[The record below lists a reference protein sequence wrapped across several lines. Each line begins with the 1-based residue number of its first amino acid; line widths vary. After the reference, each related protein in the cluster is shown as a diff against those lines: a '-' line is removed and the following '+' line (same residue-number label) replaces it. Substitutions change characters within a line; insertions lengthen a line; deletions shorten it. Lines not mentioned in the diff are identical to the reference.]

1 VLILFESVFLAAGVV
16 LSFLMAIT
24 LGGNDAA
31 EPTDC
36 AVGAGVVSIK
46 KAVILFA
53 VFAAVGALTQGFM
66 VMKTVGKGIVPEI
79 SIAGAF
85 ASVAAAVFWVNLVAS
100 RMGIDVSVTHSI
112 VGAVFGYG
120 LVAYGVE
127 GLNNGV
133 LYLVIL
139 SWISSPFTALILAY
153 IFYKLIILLI
163 TKFNIDPYNEKIEG
177 LLSKILIFTLI
188 FSAYSFGV
196 NDIANATGVYVT
208 IAEKIGQL
216 PDYNAMLLLAAMGS
230 IGIAIGG
237 YFIGPKVIET
247 MAFKVTRLDLL
258 KGIAAELSN
267 ALVVY
272 LFSTIP
278 YVFIGFGLPISTSL
292 ATAGSLIGVG
302 ISDGGFGG
310 VDKYTVSKLVFFWIL
325 TVFVTMAL
333 SASIYLTLK
342 YIFGVT

>member
-1 VLILFESVFLAAGVV
+1 LYETELLFAGAV

-46 KAVILFA
+46 RAVILFA
-53 VFAAVGALTQGFM
+53 IFAAVGALTQGFM
-66 VMKTVGKGIVPEI
+66 VMKTIGKGIVPEI

-100 RMGIDVSVTHSI
+100 KMGIDVSVTHSI

-120 LVAYGVE
+120 IVAYGVS
-127 GLNNGV
+127 GLNNKV
-133 LYLVIL
+133 LYLVLL
-139 SWISSPFTALILAY
+139 SWISSPFAALVMAW
-153 IFYKLIILLI
+153 IFYKLFVYVISRSG
-163 TKFNIDPYNEKIEG
+163 IDPYEERIENI
-177 LLSKILIFTLI
+177 LSKLLIFTLI

-208 IAEKIGQL
+208 IAEKMGRL
-216 PDYNAMLLLAAMGS
+216 PDYNAMLLLAALGS
-230 IGIAIGG
+230 IGVAIGG

-247 MAFKVTRLDLL
+247 MAFKVTRLDVV

-278 YVFIGFGLPISTSL
+278 YMLIGFGLPISTSL

-302 ISDGGFGG
+302 ISSGGFGG
-310 VDKYTVSKLVFFWIL
+310 IDQYTVGKLAFFWVL
-325 TVFVTMAL
+325 TVFVTMGL
-333 SASIYLTLK
+333 SAFIYLL
-342 YIFGVT
+342 IRVVFGVY

>member
-1 VLILFESVFLAAGVV
+1 MLILFESALLVAGAI

-36 AVGAGVVSIK
+36 AVGAGVVSIR

-53 VFAAVGALTQGFM
+53 IFTAVGALTQGFM

-85 ASVAAAVFWVNLVAS
+85 ASVAAAVLWVNFVAS
-100 RMGIDVSVTHSI
+100 SMGIDVSVTHSI

-120 LVAYGVE
+120 LAAYGVE
-127 GLNNGV
+127 GLNKKI

-139 SWISSPFTALILAY
+139 SWVSSPFTAVILAY
-153 IFYKLIILLI
+153 IFHKLIILLI
-163 TKFNIDPYNEKIEG
+163 NKFNINPYDEKIEG

-196 NDIANATGVYVT
+196 NDTANATGVYVT
-208 IAEKIGQL
+208 IAEKLGRL
-216 PDYNAMLLLAAMGS
+216 PDYNAMLLLAAVGS
-230 IGIAIGG
+230 VGIAIGG

-258 KGIAAELSN
+258 KAIAAELSN

-278 YVFIGFGLPISTSL
+278 YMFIGFGLPISTSL

-302 ISDGGFGG
+302 ISAGGLGG
-310 VDKYTVSKLVFFWIL
+310 VDKHTVAKLAFFWIL
-325 TVFVTMAL
+325 TVFVTMAI
-333 SASIYLTLK
+333 SASIYLAIK
-342 YIFGVT
+342 YFFGVN